1 MTVAGTAQQSS
12 DGGTSDLGLYFLT
25 KLYTMFGQIF
35 CTRMILCTNFLLL
48 SLPLLIAG
56 QSDDKLA
63 NFGDVIPV
71 LGQVG
76 AKHDERHNAS
86 LLTNYP
92 IDGSH

>member
-1 MTVAGTAQQSS
+1 
-12 DGGTSDLGLYFLT
+12 
-25 KLYTMFGQIF
+25 MFGQVF
-35 CTRMILCTNFLLL
+35 CTRKVLCTNFLLL
-48 SLPLLIAG
+48 SLPLLIAS

-76 AKHDERHNAS
+76 AKQHDDCHNAS
-86 LLTNYP
+86 LLTDYP